1 MNTIT
6 SPTAT
11 TVQPHSAR
19 RRKGLGFWTQRVL
32 LGLVIVL
39 AALAA
44 MGAIYQAVATAIDQR
59 TYSPPGQLV
68 DVGGEQMHINCV
80 GEATAGYPT
89 VILEHGLGGASP
101 AWGWIQPEVART
113 TRVCA
118 YDRAGMGWSTPGSAL
133 HPRDG
138 HQVAQELHALLQAAS
153 VPAPYVLV
161 GWSFGG
167 LYARTYAGQY
177 PEQVAGMVLLD
188 SSHPDQ
194 WISSAAGQAQYATNA
209 RLYSLVPLLA
219 RIGVPRLLG
228 LFQPVSGLP
237 TAHDEAMRAI
247 FAATKDW
254 DAQSAEFL
262 ASPATNDQVRAAGT
276 LGDRPLYIVTATEHG
291 TPPEQEQLWQAWQQ
305 ELTSLSTNSLHQIVA
320 GANHA
325 SLWANEAD
333 ARVSAAAI
341 LGVVEAVHTGQPL
354 AR

>member
-1 MNTIT
+1 
-6 SPTAT
+6 
-11 TVQPHSAR
+11 
-19 RRKGLGFWTQRVL
+19 
-32 LGLVIVL
+32 
-39 AALAA
+39 
-44 MGAIYQAVATAIDQR
+44 
-59 TYSPPGQLV
+59 
-68 DVGGEQMHINCV
+68 
-80 GEATAGYPT
+80 
-89 VILEHGLGGASP
+89 
-101 AWGWIQPEVART
+101 
-113 TRVCA
+113 
-118 YDRAGMGWSTPGSAL
+118 
-133 HPRDG
+133 
-138 HQVAQELHALLQAAS
+138 LLQAAG

-161 GWSFGG
+161 GWSYGG
-167 LYARTYAGQY
+167 LYMRIYAGQY

-194 WISSAAGQAQYATNA
+194 WTSTAAGQAQYATSA
-209 RLYSLVPLLA
+209 RLYSLAPFLA

-237 TAHDEAMRAI
+237 TPHDEAMRAI

-276 LGDRPLYIVTATEHG
+276 LGDRPLYIVTTTDHG

-305 ELTSLSTNSLHQIVA
+305 ELTALSTNSVHQIVA

-341 LGVVEAVHTGQPL
+341 LGVVEAARTGQPL